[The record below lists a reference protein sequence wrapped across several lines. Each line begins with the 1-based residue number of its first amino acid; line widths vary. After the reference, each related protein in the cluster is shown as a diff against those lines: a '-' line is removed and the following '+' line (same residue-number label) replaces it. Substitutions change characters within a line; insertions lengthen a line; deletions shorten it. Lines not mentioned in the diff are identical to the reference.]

1 MSEPFVLLGLGALL
15 VIGGVAWL
23 RQQQRRF
30 IEELRR
36 AGDPLADAPGSKT
49 FRQRFQARLFG
60 MEGARPLGGVARTL
74 LTLLMLVA
82 LGAIVVYSL
91 LQFVTGGAA

>member
-1 MSEPFVLLGLGALL
+1 MIWYLVAGLL
-15 VIGGVAWL
+15 VLGIGIWL
-23 RQQQRRF
+23 RRQQARF
-30 IEELRR
+30 IAGLRA